1 MSDRVRVNSHHHQ
14 SVKKPGRGLT
24 ITARS
29 DDGIVEAIED
39 MTDDRFM
46 LGVEW
51 HPELMWKTDV
61 FNSMIFET
69 FVVKCQNRKLRAQE
83 EV

>member
-1 MSDRVRVNSHHHQ
+1 
-14 SVKKPGRGLT
+14 LT
-24 ITARS
+24 VTART
-29 DDGIVEAIED
+29 DDGIVEAVED
-39 MTDDRFM
+39 MADDKFM

-69 FVVKCQNRKLRAQE
+69 FVVKCQNRLRAQE